1 MADRKIEILSPAGS
15 YAAFE
20 AALKAGADAVY
31 IGGAKFGARAYAENF
46 AEEELIQA
54 IREAHFY
61 ERKLYLT
68 VNTLLKEEEIDSL
81 YDYLAPCY
89 ENGLDAVIVQDM
101 GVAGYIRRYFPGLDI
116 HASTQMTI
124 TGALGARFVESRG
137 ITRVVP
143 ARELSL
149 EEIRQIRRET
159 DLEIECFVH
168 GALCYCYSGQCLLS
182 SMIGGRSGNRGQCAQ
197 PCRLPYTFD
206 EKKKYYLSPKD
217 ICTLEIIPDLIE
229 AGIDSFKIE
238 GRMKKPEY
246 VAGVTSLY
254 RKYTDIYLDTG
265 GKDFHILPEDR
276 EMLMDLYNRGGSST
290 GYFQMRNGRE
300 MMSLDRPN
308 HAGVPAVKVQYQKG
322 REVHALAVTDMNAG
336 DVLEITGGKNNY
348 TLGKPVKNGDS
359 VTFLIQKQ
367 IRLPKGQLLNRIRNE
382 SLLHCI
388 DTDIIGKN
396 LQRPAD
402 GELTLKT
409 GTPARLRVCSG
420 GVAFQALTDEPVQPA
435 LSRPMAQE
443 RICSQ
448 IRKTGNSEFYFKDL
462 SVEMDDNIFI
472 PVGQLNLLR
481 RRALDGLKEKLL
493 SRHLREPVNVPPES
507 DHKNDPDTARSF
519 NKNLKS
525 NTRHADPVNW
535 IPHFSIYVESTEQF
549 KAAVSYISEKQFVPV
564 RMYLGTDIQT
574 TLLKEDES
582 GQIYEA
588 LCLVRKNNIEIVP
601 AMPHILRSTET
612 SSAGNLLNAADKYSP
627 DGILI
632 RNCEE
637 FQLLRERGFD
647 KKIILDHNLYVFN
660 RYAKKFWNELGIS
673 DFTAPLELN
682 AGELSQLR
690 LNDCELEIYG
700 RAPVMVSAQCLFKTS
715 GKCLK
720 QSHVSCI
727 TDRCSSRFPVRAY
740 CDFCYNVI
748 YNDRPTCLAADADI
762 KEIFR
767 LRPRFLRIRFST
779 ETADQVK
786 EVLSMVQNSFIEST
800 DTSGYDSYGER
811 HRFTQGHFRKGIL

>member
-1 MADRKIEILSPAGS
+1 MTDRKIEILSPAGS
-15 YAAFE
+15 YAAFK

-31 IGGAKFGARAYAENF
+31 IGGARFGARAYAENF
-46 AEEELIQA
+46 AEEELIQT

-61 ERKLYLT
+61 DRKLYLT
-68 VNTLLKEEEIDSL
+68 VNTLLKEEEIDCL
-81 YDYLAPCY
+81 YDYLAPYY
-89 ENGLDAVIVQDM
+89 ENGLDAVIVQDV
-101 GVAGYIRRYFPGLDI
+101 GVAEYIRRYFPGLDI

-124 TGALGARFVESRG
+124 TGALGAKFVESQG

-246 VAGVTSLY
+246 VAGVTALY
-254 RKYTDIYLDTG
+254 RKYTDMYLDSG
-265 GKDFHILPEDR
+265 RKNFHILPEDR

-300 MMSLDRPN
+300 MMSLNRPN

-322 REVHALAVTDMNAG
+322 REVHALAVTNLNAG
-336 DVLEITGGKNNY
+336 DVLEITGGKSNY
-348 TLGKPVKNGDS
+348 TLGKPVKKGE
-359 VTFLIQKQ
+359 VLTFLVQKQ
-367 IRLPKGQLLNRIRNE
+367 IRLSKGLLLNRIRNE
-382 SLLHCI
+382 SLLQRI
-388 DTDIIGKN
+388 DADIIGNK

-402 GELTLKT
+402 GSLTIKV
-409 GTPARLRVCSG
+409 GSPARLFVCSG
-420 GVAFQALTDEPVQPA
+420 GASFQVFTDEPVQPA
-435 LSRPMAQE
+435 QNRPMDQE
-443 RICSQ
+443 RICAQ
-448 IRKTGNSEFYFKDL
+448 IRKTGNSEFYFNEL
-462 SVEMDDNIFI
+462 SVEMDDNIFM
-472 PVGQLNLLR
+472 PVQQLNSLR
-481 RRALDGLKEKLL
+481 RSALEGLKEQLL
-493 SRHLREPVNVPPES
+493 SRYLRKPGCSPAGSSLRNC
-507 DHKNDPDTARSF
+507 PDTALNS
-519 NKNLKS
+519 NKS
-525 NTRHADPVNW
+525 IETSTEQAGSESW
-535 IPHFSIYVESTEQF
+535 IPHFSIYAESAEQL
-549 KAAVSYISEKQFVPV
+549 KAAAFHISEKHLVPV
-564 RMYLGTDIQT
+564 RMYLGTDVQT
-574 TLLKEDES
+574 ALMRENGN
-582 GQIYEA
+582 GQVSSFLSLIRENK
-588 LCLVRKNNIEIVP
+588 VEIIA

-612 SSAGNLLNAADKYSP
+612 ALADRLLNAADRFTT

-660 RYAKKFWNELGIS
+660 RFAKKFWNALGIS

-682 AGELSQLR
+682 AGELSR
-690 LNDCELEIYG
+690 LCLSDCELEIYG

-715 GKCLK
+715 GKCRK
-720 QSHVSCI
+720 QSDISSI
-727 TDRCSSRFPVRAY
+727 TDRCSSSFPVRAY

-748 YNDRPTCLAADADI
+748 YNDRPTCLAADVE
-762 KEIFR
+762 EIRR
-767 LRPRFLRIRFST
+767 LRPQLLRIRFST
-779 ETADQVK
+779 ETPDQVND
-786 EVLSMVQNSFIEST
+786 VLAMVQNSFMGST
-800 DTSGYDSYGER
+800 DTSGSTSYEQR
-811 HRFTQGHFRKGIL
+811 SEFTQGHFRKGIL

>member
-31 IGGAKFGARAYAENF
+31 IGGARFGARAYAENF

-61 ERKLYLT
+61 DRKLYLT
-68 VNTLLKEEEIDSL
+68 VNTLLKEEEIDGL

-101 GVAGYIRRYFPGLDI
+101 GVAGYIRRYFPGLDV

-124 TGALGARFVESRG
+124 TGALGAKFVESRG

-197 PCRLPYTFD
+197 PCRLPYMFD

-265 GKDFHILPEDR
+265 GKDFHVLPEDR

-322 REVHALAVTDMNAG
+322 REVHALAVTDLNAG
-336 DVLEITGGKNNY
+336 DVLEITGGKNNH
-348 TLGKPVKNGDS
+348 TLGKPVKKGGS
-359 VTFLIQKQ
+359 LTFLIQKQ
-367 IRLPKGQLLNRIRNE
+367 IRLSKGQLLNRTRNE

-388 DTDIIGKN
+388 DTGIIGKE

-402 GELTLKT
+402 GELTAKT

-420 GVAFQALTDEPVQPA
+420 GVSFQAVTDEPVQPA
-435 LSRPMAQE
+435 QSRPMDQE

-448 IRKTGNSEFYFKDL
+448 IRKTGNSGFYFQDL
-462 SVEMDDNIFI
+462 SIEMDENIFI
-472 PVGQLNLLR
+472 PVGQLNSLR
-481 RRALDGLKEKLL
+481 RRALEGLKEKLL
-493 SRHLREPVNVPPES
+493 SLHFRKPGSSPAKCNLES
-507 DHKNDPDTARSF
+507 DTCDGA
-519 NKNLKS
+519 
-525 NTRHADPVNW
+525 AENW
-535 IPHFSIYVESTEQF
+535 TPRFSIYAESAEQL
-549 KAAVSYISEKQFVPV
+549 KASVSYISEGRLIPV

-574 TLLKEDES
+574 ALMKEDEN
-582 GQIYEA
+582 GEIYEY
-588 LCLVRKNNIEIVP
+588 LCLARKYNIEIAP
-601 AMPHILRSTET
+601 AMPHILRSTEA
-612 SSAGNLLNAADKYSP
+612 SSAERLLSAADKYSP

-660 RYAKKFWNELGIS
+660 RYAKNFWNDLGIS

-682 AGELSQLR
+682 ASELSRLH

-700 RAPVMVSAQCLFKTS
+700 RSPVMVSAQCLFKTS
-715 GKCLK
+715 GKCRK
-720 QSHVSCI
+720 QSDVSCI
-727 TDRCSSRFPVRAY
+727 TDRCSSSFPVRAY

-748 YNDRPTCLAADADI
+748 YNDRPTCLAADVE
-762 KEIFR
+762 EIRSLKPR
-767 LRPRFLRIRFST
+767 LLRIRFST
-779 ETADQVK
+779 ETPDQVK
-786 EVLSMVQNSFIEST
+786 AVLAMLQDSFMDNT
-800 DTSGYDSYGER
+800 AAHGADSYGDR
-811 HRFTQGHFRKGIL
+811 SGFTQGHFRKGIL

>member
-1 MADRKIEILSPAGS
+1 MTDRKIEILSPAGS

-31 IGGAKFGARAYAENF
+31 IGGSRFGARAYAENF
-46 AEEELIQA
+46 AEEELIRA

-61 ERKLYLT
+61 GRKLYLT
-68 VNTLLKEEEIDSL
+68 VNTLLKEDEIDSL
-81 YDYLAPCY
+81 YDYLAPFY

-101 GVAGYIRRYFPGLDI
+101 GVVEYIRRYFPDLDI

-124 TGALGARFVESRG
+124 TGALGAQFVESQG

-149 EEIRQIRRET
+149 EEIRRIRQET

-197 PCRLPYTFD
+197 PCRLPYTFN
-206 EKKKYYLSPKD
+206 EKKKYFLSPKD

-254 RKYTDIYLDTG
+254 RKYTDMYLNTG
-265 GKDFHILPEDR
+265 REGFSVLPEDR
-276 EMLMDLYNRGGSST
+276 QMLMDLYNRGGSST
-290 GYFQMRNGRE
+290 GYFQTRNGKE

-322 REVHALAVTDMNAG
+322 REVHARTVTDLNAG

-348 TLGKPVKNGDS
+348 TLGKAVKKGES
-359 VTFLIQKQ
+359 ITFLVQKQ
-367 IRLPKGQLLNRIRNE
+367 IRLTKGMLLNRIRNE
-382 SLLHCI
+382 SLLQHI
-388 DTDIIGKN
+388 DTDIIGKK
-396 LQRPAD
+396 LQRPAV
-402 GELTLKT
+402 GSFTAKI
-409 GTPARLRVCSG
+409 GSPAVLLVSSG
-420 GVAFQALTDEPVQPA
+420 KASFQAATDEPVQA
-435 LSRPMAQE
+435 AQSRPMDKE

-448 IRKTGNSEFYFKDL
+448 LRKTGNSEFHFREL
-462 SVEMDDNIFI
+462 TVEMDENIFI
-472 PVGQLNLLR
+472 PVQQLNLLR
-481 RRALDGLKEKLL
+481 RSALEGLKEKLL
-493 SRHLREPVNVPPES
+493 SGYLRKSGSPLSESGSETSRSGSESRVPS
-507 DHKNDPDTARSF
+507 
-519 NKNLKS
+519 L
-525 NTRHADPVNW
+525 
-535 IPHFSIYVESTEQF
+535 SIYAESVDQLSAAASCITELHTF
-549 KAAVSYISEKQFVPV
+549 PARI
-564 RMYLGTDIQT
+564 YLGTDIQSE
-574 TLLKEDES
+574 LMNENGKE
-582 GQIYEA
+582 QISKI
-588 LCLVRKNNIEIVP
+588 LSLFRKNKAEIVI
-601 AMPHILRSTET
+601 AMPHILRSTEREVT
-612 SSAGNLLNAADKYSP
+612 ETLLNASDALSP

-637 FQLLRERGFD
+637 LQLLKERGFD

-660 RYAKKFWNELGIS
+660 RYAKNFWNDLGIS

-682 AGELSQLR
+682 ASELSRLH

-700 RAPVMVSAQCLFKTS
+700 RSPVMVSAQCLFKTA
-715 GKCLK
+715 GKCRK
-720 QSHVSCI
+720 QSDVSCI
-727 TDRCSSRFPVRAY
+727 TDRCSSSFPVRAY

-748 YNDRPTCLAADADI
+748 YNDRPTCLAADVE
-762 KEIFR
+762 EIRSLKPR
-767 LRPRFLRIRFST
+767 LLRIRFST
-779 ETADQVK
+779 ETPDQVK
-786 EVLSMVQNSFIEST
+786 AVLAMLQDSFMDNT
-800 DTSGYDSYGER
+800 AAHGADSYGDR
-811 HRFTQGHFRKGIL
+811 SGFTQGHFRKGIL